1 MNNAAIAE
9 KAIKALKA
17 LDGERRIIDK
27 HKFFFG
33 KERTW
38 KEASETIPLCPDTT
52 PKRYDL
58 VSEGLAHATE
68 VEGRMKTGKARRF
81 IDTHTDDLAAGLD
94 RALKFLD
101 GKPEKT
107 EEKPTWK
114 TKESKERPDASAET
128 KSARQDAKRA

>member
-1 MNNAAIAE
+1 MNNAAIAD
-9 KAIKALKA
+9 KAIKALGA
-17 LDGERRIIDK
+17 LEGERRIIDK

-38 KEASETIPLCPDTT
+38 KEASETVPLCPDTT

-58 VSEGLAHATE
+58 VSEGLAHARE
-68 VEGRMKTGKARRF
+68 VESRMKTGKARRF

-101 GKPEKT
+101 GKSDAKT
-107 EEKPTWK
+107 EEKPAWK
-114 TKESKERPDASAET
+114 TKEKQEERSG
-128 KSARQDAKRA
+128 RQDAKRA